1 MKKKWRENSK
11 MLMSNPKG
19 VTVTQQQNVV
29 VVSNCLQKSLSLLQ
43 SIFVCMSGSM
53 YWGLEN
59 GRRVLDEIIFILL
72 VGRDDVVHTCY
83 FVASVE

>member
-1 MKKKWRENSK
+1 

-19 VTVTQQQNVV
+19 VTVTQQQNV

>member
-1 MKKKWRENSK
+1 
-11 MLMSNPKG
+11 
-19 VTVTQQQNVV
+19 
-29 VVSNCLQKSLSLLQ
+29 
-43 SIFVCMSGSM
+43 MSGSM

-72 VGRDDVVHTCY
+72 VGRDDGTYFY

>member
-1 MKKKWRENSK
+1 

-19 VTVTQQQNVV
+19 VTVTKQQNV

-53 YWGLEN
+53 YGGLEN

-72 VGRDDVVHTCY
+72 VGRDDGTY
-83 FVASVE
+83 FYFCG

>member
-1 MKKKWRENSK
+1 

-53 YWGLEN
+53 YGGLEN

-72 VGRDDVVHTCY
+72 VGRDDGTYFY

>member
-19 VTVTQQQNVV
+19 VTVTQQQNV

-72 VGRDDVVHTCY
+72 VGRDDGTY
-83 FVASVE
+83 FYFCG

>member
-72 VGRDDVVHTCY
+72 VGRDDGTYFY

>member
-19 VTVTQQQNVV
+19 VTVTQQQNL

-53 YWGLEN
+53 YWGGLEN

-72 VGRDDVVHTCY
+72 VGRDDGTYFY

>member
-1 MKKKWRENSK
+1 

-53 YWGLEN
+53 YWGGLEN

>member
-1 MKKKWRENSK
+1 

-72 VGRDDVVHTCY
+72 VGRDDGTYFY

>member
-1 MKKKWRENSK
+1 

-59 GRRVLDEIIFILL
+59 GRRVLDEIIFIPL
-72 VGRDDVVHTCY
+72 VGGDDGTSILWLD
-83 FVASVE
+83 SVDC